1 MKRDLKNRML
11 FGVCSG
17 IAREYD
23 ADPNI
28 IRLLFVFLTMM
39 VFGLPIVI
47 YTVAAI
53 LMEAD

>member
-1 MKRDLKNRML
+1 ML

-28 IRLLFVFLTMM
+28 IRFLFVFLGLTS
-39 VFGLPIVI
+39 FGLAAVI
-47 YTVAAI
+47 YIVAAI